1 MDTCV
6 KESNIFIGLK
16 NSFGCFR
23 IEENETTTNETD
35 LKEGGG
41 KEMSTTVLHLCA
53 APSFKYLPVRVSSE
67 DPPIENEP
75 AGTAVGAVDPAGQ

>member
-1 MDTCV
+1 M
-6 KESNIFIGLK
+6 
-16 NSFGCFR
+16 FGCFR
-23 IEENETTTNETD
+23 IEEIRDKDNETG

-41 KEMSTTVLHLCA
+41 IKILTTVLHLCA

>member
-1 MDTCV
+1 MCGKRV
-6 KESNIFIGLK
+6 KYIYWVKKDL
-16 NSFGCFR
+16 FGCFR
-23 IEENETTTNETD
+23 IEENETTTNETG